1 MRDVVDRR
9 AAAPREPMFDVP
21 WTVLALVGALV
32 AAHAARLYLGID
44 ADRFALVPLDLKHGA
59 GLHWAS
65 HLFVHANWAHVLT
78 NAAFTLAFG
87 TPVARYLGLG
97 SRGALAF
104 AVFFLAAGTL
114 AALGFAAWAC
124 LFEPDAPWALVGA
137 SGAASGLFGAAARL
151 MEGRGRLGGL
161 GGRRFLT
168 MSVVWIGAN
177 AVLGLTGLTPGA
189 GAAPVAWQ
197 AHVCGF
203 LAGLALIGPL
213 ARLAGRPRDHAI
225 AP

>member
-1 MRDVVDRR
+1 MRDVVDRP
-9 AAAPREPMFDVP
+9 AETSREPMFNVP
-21 WTVLALVGALV
+21 WTVLVLVGALV
-32 AAHAARLYLGID
+32 AAHAARLLLGID
-44 ADRFALVPLDLKHGA
+44 GERFALVPPDLARGV
-59 GLHWAS
+59 GLHWVS

-97 SRGALAF
+97 LRGALVF
-104 AVFFLAAGTL
+104 ALFFLATGVL
-114 AALGFAAWAC
+114 AALGFAAWAGV
-124 LFEPDAPWALVGA
+124 FEPAAPWALVGA

-151 MEGRGRLGGL
+151 IEGRGRLGGL

-168 MSVVWIGAN
+168 MSIVWIGAN
-177 AVLGLTGLTPGA
+177 VVLGLTGLTPGA
-189 GAAPVAWQ
+189 GSAPVAWQ

-203 LAGLALIGPL
+203 FAGLVLIRPL
-213 ARLAGRPRDHAI
+213 AIMAGRSRDHAI

>member
-1 MRDVVDRR
+1 MRDDVDHP
-9 AAAPREPMFDVP
+9 AVAPREPMFNIP
-21 WTVLALVGALV
+21 WTVMILVGALV
-32 AAHAARLYLGID
+32 AAHAARVFLYVDGE
-44 ADRFALVPLDLKHGA
+44 RFALMPSDMKHVG
-59 GLHWAS
+59 GLHWVS

-97 SRGALAF
+97 PRGALVF
-104 AVFFLAAGTL
+104 ALFFLTTGIL
-114 AALGFAAWAC
+114 AALGFAAWAG
-124 LFEPDAPWALVGA
+124 LFEPAAPWALVGA

-151 MEGRGRLGGL
+151 IEGQGRLGGL

-168 MSVVWIGAN
+168 MSIVWIGAN
-177 AVLGLTGLTPGA
+177 VVLGLTGLTPGA
-189 GAAPVAWQ
+189 GSAPVAWQ

-203 LAGLALIGPL
+203 FAGLALIGPAAL
-213 ARLAGRPRDHAI
+213 LAGRTHDHAI